1 MDLII
6 DYLSKADYDS
16 LSQSEKKALD
26 KIDYSKIEHDFLKN
40 FLINNDILNE
50 SSNEIEFVNSYDEFI
65 EKENKLLNERQTDKV
80 VRLKSVWELDSKTRE
95 KILMFILQKFKQNN
109 IEIEH
114 SLILGI
120 LIDCCINSNKEFF
133 EIIFDKYNIFN
144 DEPKISNQINELF
157 TQSVFSCNADF
168 LEFLINKLEKFK
180 IDYTYGKLAGLRFCA
195 LKCKSKDDEY
205 YKIYQLF
212 KKKFYENKEPFN
224 KIINDKYKIMENENI
239 IYQVFEQKNI
249 FMLEN
254 LVNDQFITE
263 DKVSLFLEKIL
274 EQNSLLKG
282 LTDEN
287 LLKWSISKL
296 HISKINN
303 FLPNLFLN
311 VDLELS
317 KKILEFVKQK
327 YIEQGSQFS
336 IRENSDYIVKNI
348 PHNKENKKLLE
359 YIASFS
365 EDYEIQETENSIKI
379 IILNLIDR
387 IKYGKIQEAKETKDC
402 DCMICHEEREDYEKR
417 ISVCPIEGHN
427 YCLDCFLSINK
438 NECLLCQKS
447 IDSKNVRIYVKN

>member
-95 KILMFILQKFKQNN
+95 KILMFILQKFKENN
-109 IEIEH
+109 IEIDN

-239 IYQVFEQKNI
+239 IYQVFEQNNI

-254 LVNDQFITE
+254 LVSDNIISE
-263 DKVSLFLEKIL
+263 DKINYFI
-274 EQNSLLKG
+274 EQFSSQCFKLKNK
-282 LTDEN
+282 LDEN
-287 LLKWSISKL
+287 LLNWCISKL
-296 HISKINN
+296 NISKINK
-303 FLPNLFLN
+303 FLLNIFIN

-317 KKILEFVKQK
+317 KKIIDVIKLK
-327 YIEQGSQFS
+327 YIEHEREFS

-348 PHNKENKKLLE
+348 PHNKENKNLLE
-359 YIASFS
+359 LIASFS
-365 EDYEIQETENSIKI
+365 DDYIIQETDTSIKV
-379 IILNLIDR
+379 IILNLLER
-387 IKYGKIQEAKETKDC
+387 IKLGQIKEAKETKDC